1 MKKIEIIGVMNLSSS
16 LISWLRGEKRDAPS
30 ETIVSALTGVMII
43 QKGTHPTTY
52 QNFECIFN
60 LMEEEPLIR
69 TNFHLLKFLDKN
81 WKIISEKINQIE
93 EVFKEC
99 KSLKNI
105 NPNSY
110 LLEVLEFN
118 IMIQNLL
125 K

>member
-16 LISWLRGEKRDAPS
+16 LISWLRGDKRNIPS
-30 ETIVSALTGVMII
+30 ETIISALTGIMII

-52 QNFECIFN
+52 QDFECVFD
-60 LMEEEPLIR
+60 LMDSEPLIR